1 MESTE
6 KISNS
11 SVSTIWRKII
21 IGDEIV
27 LLNIH
32 KGKVKYRLF
41 DLEFKV
47 LSEDRSYEDDEVSE
61 VVSDWLKSLTR
72 AAVATAAWDA
82 RRRKHL
88 KNGVDGSEKN

>member
-1 MESTE
+1 MKAAE
-6 KISNS
+6 KNRSASI
-11 SVSTIWRKII
+11 STIWHRIR

-82 RRRKHL
+82 QQRKQS
-88 KNGVDGSEKN
+88 NNEVVESEKN

>member
-1 MESTE
+1 MKAAE
-6 KISNS
+6 KNRSASI
-11 SVSTIWRKII
+11 STIWHLIR